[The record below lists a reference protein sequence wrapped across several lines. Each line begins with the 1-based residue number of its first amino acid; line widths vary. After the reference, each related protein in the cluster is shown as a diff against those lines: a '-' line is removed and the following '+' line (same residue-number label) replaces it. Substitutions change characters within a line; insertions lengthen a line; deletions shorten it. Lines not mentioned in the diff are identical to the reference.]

1 VDVVT
6 TFDLRRAP
14 LRPGEQFRDEL
25 EVQLEPLLLGG
36 QEYLPVPALVP
47 AELTI
52 TKASSGSVFELAYRV
67 RLHGPCFRCL
77 ADAVL
82 EVPVRGREYQAA
94 SPDADEE
101 LRSPYVADHE
111 LDLSAWARDALALQ
125 LPDKILCRADC
136 AGLCPVCGKD
146 LNVEPHEHAEE
157 RSDTRWAALEAL
169 RNGPAQS

>member
-1 VDVVT
+1 MGLVT
-6 TFDLRRAP
+6 TFDLARVKLRA
-14 LRPGEQFRDEL
+14 GEQLREEI

-36 QEYLPVPALVP
+36 QEYLPVPALAP

-52 TKASSGSVFELAYRV
+52 TKASSGLVCELAFRV

-82 EVPVRGREYQAA
+82 EQSVRAREYQAS

-101 LRSPYVADHE
+101 LRSPYVADHT

-125 LPDKILCRADC
+125 LPDKILCRPDC
-136 AGLCPVCGKD
+136 AGLCPECGKD
-146 LNVEPHEHAEE
+146 LNLEPHVHAEE
-157 RSDTRWAALEAL
+157 RTDSRWAALEAL
-169 RNGPAQS
+169 RDAGTK

>member
-1 VDVVT
+1 MT

-25 EVQLEPLLLGG
+25 DVQLEPLLLGG

-47 AELTI
+47 AELVI
-52 TKASSGSVFELAYRV
+52 TMASSGSVFDLSYRV

-82 EVPVRGREYQAA
+82 ELPVRAREYQAA

-101 LRSPYVADHE
+101 LRSPYVADHA
-111 LDLSAWARDALALQ
+111 LDLSGWARDALALQ

-136 AGLCPVCGKD
+136 AGLCPACGKD

-157 RSDTRWAALEAL
+157 RRDPRWAALEAL
-169 RNGPAQS
+169 RNGPPEA